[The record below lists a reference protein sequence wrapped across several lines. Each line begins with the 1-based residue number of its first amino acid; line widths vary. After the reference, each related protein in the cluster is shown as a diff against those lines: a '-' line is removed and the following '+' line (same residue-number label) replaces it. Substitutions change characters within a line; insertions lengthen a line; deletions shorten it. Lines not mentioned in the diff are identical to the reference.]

1 MIALYGVACF
11 IFQSLT
17 FLLSSED
24 IIQHLFLPTGRRS
37 EGDANGRTQ
46 GWIRSWFTHSSF
58 SLKALPRGVVWIEKE
73 CMEGTFRIERAKPSK
88 RGTLLAGGRNGKENI
103 HPLTRQLPSGRTQLL
118 APPPQEAPPPYQLSC
133 APWWMRRLKVLHP
146 STSSRIFLRL
156 IILVACCRRWRM
168 GGMMG

>member
-58 SLKALPRGVVWIEKE
+58 SLKALPREVVWIERE

-88 RGTLLAGGRNGKENI
+88 RGTLLADGRNGKENT
-103 HPLTRQLPSGRTQLL
+103 HPLTRQLPSGRTHFW
-118 APPPQEAPPPYQLSC
+118 PHP
-133 APWWMRRLKVLHP
+133 LKRPHP
-146 STSSRIFLRL
+146 LTS
-156 IILVACCRRWRM
+156 
-168 GGMMG
+168 